1 MHINIK
7 SEKHILKY
15 HRIFDIL
22 TKNIEERYNNHTLEH
37 YFNTKYN
44 PFIEVLT
51 EDGFQE
57 RGFQAILRACHC
69 LTRLEITEDFQTPR
83 QKTPAQP
90 SRWHHR
96 EGHNHADHHLK
107 PGLASS
113 DV

>member
-51 EDGFQE
+51 A
-57 RGFQAILRACHC
+57 AITL
-69 LTRLEITEDFQTPR
+69 
-83 QKTPAQP
+83 PAPTQIQI
-90 SRWHHR
+90 
-96 EGHNHADHHLK
+96 
-107 PGLASS
+107 
-113 DV
+113 